1 MSRVNGKSA
10 HEWIEENH
18 PQNGEW
24 IVYYK
29 KGTDEDVT
37 LDPEESDGKLL
48 CFVKFV

>member
-18 PQNGEW
+18 PQDGEW

-29 KGTDEDVT
+29 KGTAAGCYT
-37 LDPEESDGKLL
+37 
-48 CFVKFV
+48 